1 MMTNQLEVSILA
13 APLAAID
20 RRALSQ
26 AWYSAL
32 RLGSQ
37 PTQSSLD
44 VPRRRTGN
52 ARGTGS
58 LCAPP
63 RARSVQA
70 GTVPRQFVRGPSA
83 TSPGERSGAGA
94 LRRVTPGARL
104 AERIER
110 AFADPHVNL
119 KRATFTIGRGDAR
132 VHVVLQT
139 SGGRT
144 TLLALCK
151 PEVRILVA
159 RALLQA
165 RIALAARGVGIEFC
179 AIGATE
185 CS

>member
-1 MMTNQLEVSILA
+1 MTNRLEVSILA

-32 RLGSQ
+32 RLAAQ
-37 PTQSSLD
+37 PAPAPLGA
-44 VPRRRTGN
+44 PRRRAGDAYGT
-52 ARGTGS
+52 ARR
-58 LCAPP
+58 CAPQREP
-63 RARSVQA
+63 AAKAGATPLHLVRSRGAVSHS
-70 GTVPRQFVRGPSA
+70 VR
-83 TSPGERSGAGA
+83 EGAGC
-94 LRRVTPGARL
+94 LRRVSRGARL

-110 AFADPHVNL
+110 TFADPHANP
-119 KRATFTIGRGDAR
+119 KRATFTIGRGNAR

-144 TLLALCK
+144 TLLAVCK
-151 PEVRILVA
+151 PEVRVLVA
-159 RALLQA
+159 RALVQA

-179 AIGATE
+179 AIGAAE